1 MKTLIKNTTAITLDD
16 ENSILSN
23 CEIAIDDKLIITVGK
38 TAPDFSPD
46 EVIDGTDKVALP
58 AFFNAH
64 THSAMTLE
72 RGWAEDMPFDRW
84 LNEKIW
90 VAESALEEEDVY
102 WGSALAAAEMIRG
115 GIVGFAD
122 HYFWMDQTARVVE
135 ESGMK
140 ALLAWCH
147 FGIGDDREP
156 GGKSFVDTV
165 SFVQHW
171 KNAAEGRI
179 HTTMGPHS
187 PYMDPPEVLWKF
199 AAEAHRLGVGAHFH
213 LSESQD
219 QVDKCLQKYGKT
231 PVEHVESLGLFDLP
245 APTIAAH
252 CVAPTKHD
260 LEILA
265 AHPSVYVAQ
274 TPKTY
279 QKLGMGMPPLLDMD
293 AHGVRTA
300 FGTDGPASNSDLNI
314 LEILRIAGGF
324 YKQQSANPEVLP
336 KFKLLRKATT
346 MSSAAMGFN
355 NSGVLSTGKCADL
368 ILLNTD
374 SPNWFP
380 RHDLAAG
387 VVYTA
392 HPSDVSHVWSDGR
405 LLYKNGEFMKLDI
418 EKIKREAEHR
428 AFRMVGK
435 PMSTM
440 RTYSS

>member
-1 MKTLIKNTTAITLDD
+1 MKTLIKNTTAITLDEENRVLKNVDIAIED
-16 ENSILSN
+16 EIILLVG
-23 CEIAIDDKLIITVGK
+23 EIAAEYT
-38 TAPDFSPD
+38 PD
-46 EVIDGTDKVALP
+46 VIIDGRDALAMP

-64 THSAMTLE
+64 THTAMTLE

-147 FGIGDDREP
+147 FGIGDDHEL
-156 GGKSFVDTV
+156 GGKSFGDTIA
-165 SFVQHW
+165 FVERW
-171 KNAAEGRI
+171 KNAAGGRI

-187 PYMDPPEVLWKF
+187 PYMDPPEVLRKF
-199 AAEAHRLGVGAHFH
+199 AGEAHRLGVGAHFH
-213 LSESQD
+213 LSESQE
-219 QVDKCLQKYGKT
+219 QVEKSLEMYGKT
-231 PVEHVESLGLFDLP
+231 PIEHVESLGLFDLP

-252 CVAPTKHD
+252 CVAPTMGD

-265 AHPSVYVAQ
+265 SHPGVFVAQ

-279 QKLGMGMPPLLDMD
+279 QKLGMGMPPLLEMERY
-293 AHGVRTA
+293 GVRTA
-300 FGTDGPASNSDLNI
+300 FGTDGPASNSDLN
-314 LEILRIAGGF
+314 LFEILRIGGGY
-324 YKQQSANPEVLP
+324 YKQISGDPRVLP
-336 KFKLLRKATT
+336 KFDLLRKAT
-346 MSSAAMGFN
+346 SAPATAMGFSH
-355 NSGVLSTGKCADL
+355 SGIIAEGKSADVILLSTTSA
-368 ILLNTD
+368 
-374 SPNWFP
+374 NWYP

-392 HPSDVSHVWSDGR
+392 HPSDVTHVWCNGR
-405 LLYKNGEFMKLDI
+405 ILYEHGKYMTLDYDRI
-418 EKIKREAEHR
+418 RREAEKR
-428 AFRMVGK
+428 SFRMVGK